1 MPPHSAVGEQKEVNS
16 SLTLKWQEICCEKRE
31 RELRTRREQAE
42 NEPEWRSPRTNYGLG
57 CACAASATSICKLRL
72 CEPLCLSW
80 QQWGNKS
87 RLRCVA
93 HGNNS
98 CHSQRWRCRRRRRR
112 SCSKGCHILKSKIG
126 VEKYLT
132 ATAMTTTTTT
142 SCMVNCTGSAC
153 VFSTSFAHALQ
164 TVPSPFTLL
173 WQTKRNEVANGAG
186 GKRPRQLPMA
196 AWLRSSLQDE
206 IAHDRRIMSERELL
220 SSFW

>member
-16 SLTLKWQEICCEKRE
+16 SLTLKWQEICYEKRE

-42 NEPEWRSPRTNYGLG
+42 NEPEKEPNERTPAGPHLQLPS
-57 CACAASATSICKLRL
+57 ASLD
-72 CEPLCLSW
+72 CEPLCLSR

-98 CHSQRWRCRRRRRR
+98 CHSQRWRCRR

-132 ATAMTTTTTT
+132 ATAMTTT
-142 SCMVNCTGSAC
+142 SCMVNCAGSAC
-153 VFSTSFAHALQ
+153 VCSTSFTHALQ
-164 TVPSPFTLL
+164 TIPFSFALL
-173 WQTKRNEVANGAG
+173 WQTKRNEVAKWGRGHAGKAVANGGLTEVKFA
-186 GKRPRQLPMA
+186 R
-196 AWLRSSLQDE
+196 
-206 IAHDRRIMSERELL
+206 
-220 SSFW
+220 

>member
-16 SLTLKWQEICCEKRE
+16 SLTLKWQEICYEKRE

-42 NEPEWRSPRTNYGLG
+42 NEPEKQHKNEDRAGAHLQLPS
-57 CACAASATSICKLRL
+57 ASLD
-72 CEPLCLSW
+72 CEPRCLGR

-98 CHSQRWRCRRRRRR
+98 CHSQRWRRRWRR

-132 ATAMTTTTTT
+132 ATAMTTSATTTTTRTT
-142 SCMVNCTGSAC
+142 SCMVNCAGSAC
-153 VFSTSFAHALQ
+153 VCSTSFAHALQ
-164 TVPSPFTLL
+164 TVPFPFTLL
-173 WQTKRNEVANGAG
+173 WQTKRNEVRRGQG
-186 GKRPRQLPMA
+186 GKRTRQLRMA
-196 AWLRSSLQDE
+196 A
-206 IAHDRRIMSERELL
+206 
-220 SSFW
+220 